1 MGGAKAGRTLECNVS
16 GYEKAF
22 EKTKVD
28 PADIAGIAIAQT
40 ATTIIFTD
48 VDGRPLTDCVM
59 WMDGRAE
66 AQAEKINER
75 LKEKRFSGKN
85 VISKLLWFLE
95 KKPDTVTRAHAMLDV
110 SAFLFHRMTGE
121 WAYEFTGSRA
131 TCLVDIGR
139 RCWDED
145 MFELIG
151 FSAPAGA
158 G

>member
-75 LKEKRFSGKN
+75 LKEKRFSGKKCDLKAF
-85 VISKLLWFLE
+85 VVSGKKAGYGHARTCDAGCLSISLSQ
-95 KKPDTVTRAHAMLDV
+95 DD
-110 SAFLFHRMTGE
+110 G
-121 WAYEFTGSRA
+121 
-131 TCLVDIGR
+131 
-139 RCWDED
+139 
-145 MFELIG
+145 
-151 FSAPAGA
+151 
-158 G
+158 